1 MKNKIKL
8 LLLSLL
14 LTLSLTKNDNNN
26 DKKID
31 MTTLSGKKKE
41 VEEGLTKIITMLMDY
56 IIRNDYVPN
65 AGTLDKATIEGIIE
79 KIIKDEDTQ
88 KVAFAPIET
97 SFIIEVLYQ
106 KNKAKSKLIQNIQKK
121 NKIINSLSMSAIFV
135 MFLWNQIATDY
146 ACNKSLLHVLLYGVA
161 GGTFLLD
168 ACSSYT
174 QDYLEDEHNQL
185 LELDHMQKDDRTMVN
200 NFLGKKI
207 IAELHLALE
216 NLSK

>member
-8 LLLSLL
+8 LLLSSLL
-14 LTLSLTKNDNNN
+14 SISLAKDFNNN
-26 DKKID
+26 EKKIN

-41 VEEGLTKIITMLMDY
+41 VEGELTKIICMLVEY

-79 KIIKDEDTQ
+79 KIAKDEETQ
-88 KVAFAPIET
+88 KVVIPTIET
-97 SFIIEVLYQ
+97 SLIIENLYEN
-106 KNKAKSKLIQNIQKK
+106 NKTKTKLIQNIQKK
-121 NKIINSLSMSAIFV
+121 NKIINSFTMSLV
-135 MFLWNQIATDY
+135 CGMFAWNKITTDY
-146 ACNKSLLHVLLYGVA
+146 ACNSTLVHVLLYGIV

-168 ACSSYT
+168 ACSLYT
-174 QDYLEDEHNQL
+174 EDYLEDEHNHL
-185 LELDHMQKDDRTMVN
+185 LELDHIQKDDRTMVN

-207 IAELHLALE
+207 IAELQLALE